1 MRFYSSKNAVLRFPL
16 ETRVNQT
23 KPNEI
28 MSRLTGKDTR
38 DTITIRLNSELKDEF
53 QDAIDG
59 SMSTNLREHIET
71 IVETKQSRAIST
83 NNHTLRQAYQIICT
97 LSENYQSDILETDI
111 VKTKLSSE
119 LNISKDAIKQG
130 ILRELEEHGLIK
142 PLWGKIKITGQQQA
156 QSQPDQQAD
165 QQQEQEA

>member
-1 MRFYSSKNAVLRFPL
+1 MRFYSSKNAVLRFPI

-119 LNISKDAIKQG
+119 LNISKNAIKQG
-130 ILRELEEHGLIK
+130 ILQELEEHGLIK
-142 PLWGKIKITGQQQA
+142 PLWGKIKITDQQQA
-156 QSQPDQQAD
+156 QSQPDQQLD

>member
-130 ILRELEEHGLIK
+130 ILQELEEHGLIK
-142 PLWGKIKITGQQQA
+142 PLWGKIKVLDQQA
-156 QSQPDQQAD
+156 QTQPDQQAD

>member
-16 ETRVNQT
+16 EIRVNQT

-38 DTITIRLNSELKDEF
+38 DTITIRLNSELKQEY
-53 QDAIDG
+53 QDAIND
-59 SMSTNLREHIET
+59 SMSTNLKQHIET

-130 ILRELEEHGLIK
+130 ILQELEEHGLIK
-142 PLWGKIKITGQQQA
+142 PLWGKIKVLDQQA
-156 QSQPDQQAD
+156 QTQPDQQAD

>member
-130 ILRELEEHGLIK
+130 ILQELEEHGLIK
-142 PLWGKIKITGQQQA
+142 PLWGKIKVLDQQA
-156 QSQPDQQAD
+156 QTQTQSQTDQG
-165 QQQEQEA
+165 EQEA

>member
-1 MRFYSSKNAVLRFPL
+1 
-16 ETRVNQT
+16 
-23 KPNEI
+23 

-130 ILRELEEHGLIK
+130 ILQELEEHGLIK
-142 PLWGKIKITGQQQA
+142 PLWGKIKVLDQQA
-156 QSQPDQQAD
+156 QTQPDQQAD

>member
-1 MRFYSSKNAVLRFPL
+1 
-16 ETRVNQT
+16 
-23 KPNEI
+23 
-28 MSRLTGKDTR
+28 MSRLTGNDTR
-38 DTITIRLNSELKDEF
+38 DTITIRLNSELKQEY

-130 ILRELEEHGLIK
+130 ILQELEEHGLIK

>member
-119 LNISKDAIKQG
+119 LNISKNAIKQG
-130 ILRELEEHGLIK
+130 ILQELEEHGLIK

>member
-1 MRFYSSKNAVLRFPL
+1 MRFHSLKNAVLRFPL

-71 IVETKQSRAIST
+71 IVETKQSRVIST

>member
-1 MRFYSSKNAVLRFPL
+1 MRFYSSKNAVLRFPI

-59 SMSTNLREHIET
+59 SMSTNLRKYIET

-83 NNHTLRQAYQIICT
+83 NNHTLRQAYQIICA

-119 LNISKDAIKQG
+119 LNISKNAIKQG
-130 ILRELEEHGLIK
+130 ILQELEEHGLIK

>member
-1 MRFYSSKNAVLRFPL
+1 MRFYSSKNAVLRFPI

-83 NNHTLRQAYQIICT
+83 NSHTLRQAYQIICT
-97 LSENYQSDILETDI
+97 LSDNYQSDILETDI

-130 ILRELEEHGLIK
+130 ILQELEEHGLIK
-142 PLWGKIKITGQQQA
+142 PLWGKIKITDQQQA